1 MDGADRERRTKM
13 GKAIKKS
20 MMFFVATLLL
30 CMAAGYSFQ
39 SGNALTGA
47 IWTFLGLCFLFFGVV
62 NTYQTWK
69 DGKNKN

>member
-1 MDGADRERRTKM
+1 M

-30 CMAAGYSFQ
+30 CMAGGYSLQ

>member
-1 MDGADRERRTKM
+1 
-13 GKAIKKS
+13 

-30 CMAAGYSFQ
+30 CMAGGYSFQ